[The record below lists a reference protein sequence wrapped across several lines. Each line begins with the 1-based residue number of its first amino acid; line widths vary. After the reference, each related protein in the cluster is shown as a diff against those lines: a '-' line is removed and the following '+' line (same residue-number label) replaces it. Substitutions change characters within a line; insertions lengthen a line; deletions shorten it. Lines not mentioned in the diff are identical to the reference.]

1 MEAYLQNSK
10 ELPMDFI
17 SSTFLSLT
25 EKPDSKKKINQI
37 IEGYGYPYEKHYYET
52 EDGYINLVVRISG
65 RFLFLG

>member
-1 MEAYLQNSK
+1 MVDY
-10 ELPMDFI
+10 I

-25 EKPDSKKKINQI
+25 EKPDSKKKVNQI

-65 RFLFLG
+65 RSFVFGVIDNRSERN

>member
-1 MEAYLQNSK
+1 MVDYIA
-10 ELPMDFI
+10 
-17 SSTFLSLT
+17 STFLSLT

-65 RFLFLG
+65 RSFFI

>member
-1 MEAYLQNSK
+1 MEEYLQNSK